1 MRLQD
6 QVILITGSTTGIGE
20 HMARRFIQ
28 EGAKVILHGRDAARG
43 EALRKELGEDK
54 AAFFQGSL
62 EDAAYP
68 EKLAADAIAAFG
80 KVDALVNNAALT
92 IRGRIDTTDAA
103 FFDRM
108 MAVNAR
114 APMLLIRALLPELKK
129 NTGVVLNIGSVL
141 AHCGQANMLAYS
153 MSKGALMT
161 MTRNLADS
169 LGMDRVRVNQLNI
182 GWTLS
187 DNEYQVKISD
197 GLGEGWPERLAPNLI
212 PMGRLL
218 MPEDIATAAVY
229 WVGRESYPVTGTVA
243 ELEQYP
249 IIGRYAN
256 AEGDEKNNSQKQ
268 RTTNKEPRTTA

>member
-20 HMARRFIQ
+20 HMARRFVK

-43 EALRKELGEDK
+43 AALRSELGVNK
-54 AAFFQGSL
+54 TAFCQGSL

-68 EKLAADAIAAFG
+68 EKLAAEAIAAFG

-92 IRGRIDTTDAA
+92 NRAHIDKTDAVL
-103 FFDRM
+103 FDRII
-108 MAVNAR
+108 AVNAR

-129 NTGVVLNIGSVL
+129 NQGVVLNIGSVL
-141 AHCGQANMLAYS
+141 AHCGQANLLAYS

-161 MTRNLADS
+161 MTRNLADA
-169 LGMDRVRVNQLNI
+169 LGMDRVRVNQLNV
-182 GWTLS
+182 GWTLTE
-187 DNEYQVKISD
+187 NEYQVKLGD
-197 GLGEGWPERLAPNLI
+197 GLGEGWPERLPPAVV

-218 MPEDIATAAVY
+218 RPEDIAAAAVY
-229 WVGRESYPVTGTVA
+229 WVSRESYPVTGTVA

-256 AEGDEKNNSQKQ
+256 AEGDEK
-268 RTTNKEPRTTA
+268 E

>member
-20 HMARRFIQ
+20 HMARRFVQ

-43 EALRKELGEDK
+43 ESLRKELGEDR
-54 AAFFQGSL
+54 AAFCQGSL

-68 EKLAADAIAAFG
+68 EKLAADAVTAFG

-92 IRGRIDTTDAA
+92 NRARISGTDAA
-103 FFDRM
+103 FFDRII
-108 MAVNAR
+108 AVNAR

-129 NTGVVLNIGSVL
+129 NQGVVLNIGSVL
-141 AHCGQANMLAYS
+141 AHCGQANLLAYS

-169 LGMDRVRVNQLNI
+169 LGMDRVRVNQLNV
-182 GWTLS
+182 GWTLTE
-187 DNEYQVKISD
+187 NEYQVKLGD
-197 GLGEGWPERLAPNLI
+197 GLGEGWPERLPSQVV

-218 MPEDIATAAVY
+218 KPEDIAAAAVY
-229 WVGRESYPVTGTVA
+229 WVGRESHPVTGTVA

-256 AEGDEKNNSQKQ
+256 AEGEERK
-268 RTTNKEPRTTA
+268 

>member
-20 HMARRFIQ
+20 FMARRFIQ

-43 EALRKELGEDK
+43 EALRNELGADK
-54 AAFFQGSL
+54 AAFCQGSL
-62 EDAAYP
+62 EDPAYP
-68 EKLAADAIAAFG
+68 EKLAGEAIAAFG

-129 NTGVVLNIGSVL
+129 NTGVVPNIGSVL

-161 MTRNLADS
+161 M
-169 LGMDRVRVNQLNI
+169 
-182 GWTLS
+182 
-187 DNEYQVKISD
+187 
-197 GLGEGWPERLAPNLI
+197 
-212 PMGRLL
+212 
-218 MPEDIATAAVY
+218 
-229 WVGRESYPVTGTVA
+229 
-243 ELEQYP
+243 
-249 IIGRYAN
+249 
-256 AEGDEKNNSQKQ
+256 
-268 RTTNKEPRTTA
+268 

>member
-20 HMARRFIQ
+20 HMARRFVQ
-28 EGAKVILHGRDAARG
+28 EGAKVILHGRDVVRG
-43 EALRKELGEDK
+43 EALRQELGADK
-54 AAFFQGSL
+54 AAFCQGDL
-62 EDAAYP
+62 ADAAYP
-68 EKLAADAIAAFG
+68 EQLAANALKAFG
-80 KVDALVNNAALT
+80 KVDALVNNAAIT
-92 IRGRIDTTDAA
+92 IRGRIADTDTT

-169 LGMDRVRVNQLNI
+169 LGMDRVRVNQLNV
-182 GWTLS
+182 GWTLT
-187 DNEYQVKISD
+187 DNEYQVKLGD
-197 GLGEGWPERLAPNLI
+197 GLGEGWPERLPPQVV

-218 MPEDIATAAVY
+218 QPEDIATAAVY
-229 WVGRESYPVTGTVA
+229 WVGRESYPITGTVA

-256 AEGDEKNNSQKQ
+256 AEGDS
-268 RTTNKEPRTTA
+268 